1 MIFINITYF
10 SVTGGATYC
19 AIASLRLMGLIEDN
33 ILSSCASSSLID
45 VSLLL
50 DWILQV
56 CTYELFQYKG
66 IRSNEFVNKNMGT
79 EVIFMSCLFLNSIQI
94 MA

>member
-1 MIFINITYF
+1 MIFINITFF

-19 AIASLRLMGLIEDN
+19 AIASLRLMGFIGDN

-45 VSLLL
+45 APLLL

-56 CTYELFQYKG
+56 CTFELLQY
-66 IRSNEFVNKNMGT
+66 
-79 EVIFMSCLFLNSIQI
+79 
-94 MA
+94 